1 MLHSKLVWR
10 SFCDKKKLKILFR
23 GHMLFVILK
32 VNESLQRFTKKN
44 RKKQVKKSLG
54 LKKQSRQK
62 VINYMLNGKAMTI
75 LLIVGLIKKT

>member
-32 VNESLQRFTKKN
+32 VNESLERFTKKN

>member
-1 MLHSKLVWR
+1 
-10 SFCDKKKLKILFR
+10 
-23 GHMLFVILK
+23 MLFVILK
-32 VNESLQRFTKKN
+32 VNESLERFTKKN

-75 LLIVGLIKKT
+75 LLIVGLIKRT